1 MAEQGGRTGE
11 ARTSSFSPPQ
21 AGGETGDLLDLRLRA
36 FLDLMASEDPT
47 PGGGSAAAVAVAMSV
62 GLSGMVARASPDWA
76 EAGAAAAQAEHLR
89 GRVAPLV
96 QLDAELYEEALV
108 TLRLPRYTEA
118 EVRSAAIRGALER
131 AAEAP
136 LLIAEA
142 AADAACL
149 AADVAERGTADRRGD
164 AVAAALLAEAA
175 ARAAATLV
183 AVNLVVSPEDY
194 RVARSET
201 AASTATEAA
210 RRAVASVES

>member
-1 MAEQGGRTGE
+1 MD
-11 ARTSSFSPPQ
+11 S
-21 AGGETGDLLDLRLRA
+21 TGDLLDLRLRA
-36 FLDLMASEDPT
+36 FLDLMATEDPT
-47 PGGGSAAAVAVAMSV
+47 PGGGSAAALAVAMSAA
-62 GLSGMVARASPDWA
+62 LSGMVARGSPDWD
-76 EAGAAAAQAEHLR
+76 EAGAACAQAEHLR

-108 TLRLPRYTEA
+108 TLRLPQYAEA

-149 AADVAERGTADRRGD
+149 GADVAERGTAERRGD

-175 ARAAATLV
+175 ARAAAALV

-194 RVARSET
+194 RFARSET
-201 AASTATEAA
+201 AANTPIIGSIPSPVWIGLKSSTFSMYCGA
-210 RRAVASVES
+210 